1 VAARGARAA
10 GRTALSAASPRM
22 TGPGGK
28 VSRPPGRLLLVAR
41 RCALA
46 RATRQG
52 RGIAARFLSMKGCRA
67 HRLRWRIY
75 AAVVRRPATLATRQ
89 GPLLLLACCHY
100 RDGVSGPISAF
111 HRSCELREFQH
122 NVAPTCQGL
131 PSKSTRV
138 ARPRLSLN
146 RLAGAASAHSRLG
159 HSLL

>member
-1 VAARGARAA
+1 MHLKKSVTCKRDAKSASSIVRAA
-10 GRTALSAASPRM
+10 LRAASRLRFR
-22 TGPGGK
+22 
-28 VSRPPGRLLLVAR
+28 RPPP
-41 RCALA
+41 LA
-46 RATRQG
+46 
-52 RGIAARFLSMKGCRA
+52 
-67 HRLRWRIY
+67 IY
-75 AAVVRRPATLATRQ
+75 AAVVRRPATLATR

-138 ARPRLSLN
+138 ARPRLSLD

>member
-1 VAARGARAA
+1 MSGTPPAAFDFVA
-10 GRTALSAASPRM
+10 
-22 TGPGGK
+22 
-28 VSRPPGRLLLVAR
+28 
-41 RCALA
+41 
-46 RATRQG
+46 
-52 RGIAARFLSMKGCRA
+52 
-67 HRLRWRIY
+67 RLRWRIY

-138 ARPRLSLN
+138 ARPWLSLD
-146 RLAGAASAHSRLG
+146 RLAGPHPRIRDLGILFYEHSRKHGRTSARAVSKMFRALPAATPAAQDRRPQG
-159 HSLL
+159 FGRRARRCRV

>member
-100 RDGVSGPISAF
+100 RDGVSGPIIGFSQK
-111 HRSCELREFQH
+111 LRAARIH

>member
-1 VAARGARAA
+1 
-10 GRTALSAASPRM
+10 
-22 TGPGGK
+22 
-28 VSRPPGRLLLVAR
+28 
-41 RCALA
+41 
-46 RATRQG
+46 
-52 RGIAARFLSMKGCRA
+52 
-67 HRLRWRIY
+67 
-75 AAVVRRPATLATRQ
+75 
-89 GPLLLLACCHY
+89 LLACCHY

-138 ARPRLSLN
+138 ARPRLSLD